1 MIRAWP
7 ASRCAAAPINLEEMD
22 MSRFRITVAAVVCAA
37 VALAGCEAM
46 DSFAHDPDKAKT
58 RSGAGYGA
66 AAGAVVG
73 LLTAGSNPFK
83 SAMIGAAAGAL
94 VGGAAGNYMDR
105 QEAKLRQQ
113 MAGTGVDVVR
123 KDDNITLAMPGNVTF
138 AFNSADLN
146 AQFYP
151 VLDKVA
157 ATMKEF
163 DKTVIEVAGH
173 TDNVGSEQYNQALSE
188 RRSASVAAYL
198 ASRGVPGARVVTI
211 GAGEAHP
218 VASNDTDEGRS
229 QNRRVEITIVPVTQE
244 SVQQAKQG

>member
-1 MIRAWP
+1 MTGFKHTVAVV
-7 ASRCAAAPINLEEMD
+7 AAA
-22 MSRFRITVAAVVCAA
+22 
-37 VALAGCEAM
+37 ALVLGGCEAI
-46 DSFAHDPDKAKT
+46 DSYAHDPEKAKT
-58 RSGAGYGA
+58 RKGAGYGA

-94 VGGAAGNYMDR
+94 VGGAVGNYMDR

-123 KDDNITLAMPGNVTF
+123 NGDNITLDVPGGVTF
-138 AFNSADLN
+138 AFDSADVN

-157 ATMKEF
+157 GTLKEY

-173 TDNVGSEQYNQALSE
+173 TDNVGSDTYNQALSQ
-188 RRSASVAAYL
+188 RRANSVAAYL
-198 ASRGVPGARVVTI
+198 SGQGLASTRVVTV
-211 GAGEAHP
+211 GGGEAHP
-218 VASNDTDEGRS
+218 VASNDTEEGRA

-244 SVQQAKQG
+244 SVEQAKQG

>member
-1 MIRAWP
+1 MEDF
-7 ASRCAAAPINLEEMD
+7 ASNPEKE
-22 MSRFRITVAAVVCAA
+22 
-37 VALAGCEAM
+37 
-46 DSFAHDPDKAKT
+46 KT
-58 RSGAGYGA
+58 RKGTGYGA

-73 LLTAGSNPFK
+73 LLSAGNNPFK

-94 VGGAAGNYMDR
+94 VGGSVGYYMDK

-123 KDDNITLAMPGNVTF
+123 NGDNITLDIPGGVTF

-157 ATMKEF
+157 ATLAEF

-173 TDNVGSEQYNQALSE
+173 TDSVGSAEYNQQLSE
-188 RRSASVAAYL
+188 RRANSVAAYL
-198 ASRGVPGARVVTI
+198 GSRGVSKARVVTV
-211 GAGEAHP
+211 GAGEDHP
-218 VASNDTDEGRS
+218 VASNETDEGRA

-244 SVQQAKQG
+244 SVNKAKQG

>member
-1 MIRAWP
+1 
-7 ASRCAAAPINLEEMD
+7 MD
-22 MSRFRITVAAVVCAA
+22 
-37 VALAGCEAM
+37 
-46 DSFAHDPDKAKT
+46 K
-58 RSGAGYGA
+58 
-66 AAGAVVG
+66 
-73 LLTAGSNPFK
+73 
-83 SAMIGAAAGAL
+83 
-94 VGGAAGNYMDR
+94 

-123 KDDNITLAMPGNVTF
+123 KGDNITLDMPGNVTF

-157 ATMKEF
+157 QTLVEY

-173 TDNVGSEQYNQALSE
+173 TDSVGEAAYNQQLSD
-188 RRSASVAAYL
+188 RRASNVAAYL
-198 ASRGVPGARVVTI
+198 TSHRVPATRIVTV

-218 VASNDTDEGRS
+218 IASNDTEDGRA

-244 SVQQAKQG
+244 GVQQAKQG